1 MSDIIAGR
9 NAVRE
14 ALRGTRPIQKVLV
27 LESGHGG
34 SFEEIL
40 SLCAK
45 RHVAVEHVNKERLD
59 RLSPDVRHQGVVAVG
74 SAVAFRDLDEVLE
87 GVAQKGK
94 VPFCSFSMNCRILRT
109 LVPLSARPMPPVS
122 MLSLFPS
129 VAVLLWGR
137 LWQRF
142 QPVPWNM
149 NPSFP

>member
-45 RHVAVEHVNKERLD
+45 RHVAVERVNKERLD
-59 RLSPDVRHQGVVAVG
+59 RLSLTCVIKASWPLALLSHFGILMR
-74 SAVAFRDLDEVLE
+74 SW
-87 GVAQKGK
+87 KGWPK
-94 VPFCSFSMNCRILRT
+94 REK
-109 LVPLSARPMPPVS
+109 
-122 MLSLFPS
+122 SLFAPS
-129 VAVLLWGR
+129 R
-137 LWQRF
+137 
-142 QPVPWNM
+142 
-149 NPSFP
+149 